1 MLQLLTEDSIFAYDQ
16 TVQMD
21 WKGNNFQNIEKNIEE
36 ISLKYNECS
45 VKGVL
50 SKNSLSSQV
59 YEIIDMMQ
67 YIGVKIISK

>member
-1 MLQLLTEDSIFAYDQ
+1 
-16 TVQMD
+16 MD

-50 SKNSLSSQV
+50 SKNSLSSQA

>member
-1 MLQLLTEDSIFAYDQ
+1 
-16 TVQMD
+16 MD

-45 VKGVL
+45 VKGAF
-50 SKNSLSSQV
+50 KKFTQQSQA